1 MGVENGVVDI
11 DTLIE
16 EGIENFINGRF
27 DVAKSYF
34 TVILTKDVNDRIA
47 KFGMICIDAVED
59 GFYEAHE
66 LFKLFIFEP
75 DEKQDLIMESFS
87 EYNIGNSENEM
98 AEYTAILMP
107 QEEDDNFFAKAYLD
121 AGEVSLA
128 KAELEVALNYN
139 PSSIDNQLL
148 LGRIYEKLG
157 DFDKA
162 IDRVAKAAAIKP
174 FDKKIYNQL
183 IGLVRKKDE

>member
-11 DTLIE
+11 DTLIG

-27 DVAKSYF
+27 DAAKSYF
-34 TVILTKDVNDRIA
+34 TVILTKDVNNKMA
-47 KFGMICIDAVED
+47 KFGMICMDAVED
-59 GFYEAHE
+59 GFYYAED
-66 LFKLFIFEP
+66 LFKLFIFET
-75 DEKQDLIMESFS
+75 DEKQDLIMESFL
-87 EYNIGNSENEM
+87 EYNSGNSKSEM
-98 AEYTAILMP
+98 AEYMVALMP
-107 QEEDDNFFAKAYLD
+107 QEEDDNFFANAYLD

-128 KAELEVALNYN
+128 KAELEIALNYN
-139 PSSIDNQLL
+139 PNSVNNQLL

-174 FDKKIYNQL
+174 FDKKIYSKL
-183 IGLVRKKDE
+183 INLVIKKDE